1 MPKNE
6 IWELFK
12 QAVMEKSE
20 LQFNLYSL
28 YSAIKE
34 QEQQEEKESFEEN
47 QNQLM

>member
-12 QAVMEKSE
+12 IAVMEKDK

-28 YSAIKE
+28 YSAINENEKNE
-34 QEQQEEKESFEEN
+34 KLNENQEEIN
-47 QNQLM
+47 VM